1 MPLKVGTEI
10 IIDDDKGLN
19 RIASLDDTTTTTI
32 NAAIDPD
39 TFIDALT
46 SDVINPLVTQTRV
59 NALVVAQDNVLI
71 IRDAG
76 GTIVKKIYGGEEI
89 N

>member
-32 NAAIDPD
+32 NDAIDPD

-46 SDVINPLVTQTRV
+46 SNDINPLVTQARV
-59 NALVVAQDNVLI
+59 NELVVAQDNVLI

-76 GTIVKKIYGGEEI
+76 GSIVKKIYGGEE
-89 N
+89 